1 MLASRF
7 SSISDSQFPSVV
19 LYSVRPPAV
28 SFESTIRRS
37 GGRFGEKMSIRSSSS
52 SSLTVYLAPS
62 SGDSFGLSLLEF
74 EMSDA
79 SAVSSL
85 PRARLGAVAFLLAVV
100 FLSAA
105 VFLRAFVSR
114 GALGVEG
121 VGGGSGL
128 LDDGAETA
136 LSGNGTLASFSR
148 SSRAINL
155 LVNFFQSMSS
165 NETLTITCFSE
176 CLELVMDL
184 ALVGRV
190 VGFEVFFARNCFA
203 GGDAGT
209 YSFSFTLLTY

>member
-1 MLASRF
+1 
-7 SSISDSQFPSVV
+7 
-19 LYSVRPPAV
+19 
-28 SFESTIRRS
+28 
-37 GGRFGEKMSIRSSSS
+37 
-52 SSLTVYLAPS
+52 
-62 SGDSFGLSLLEF
+62 
-74 EMSDA
+74 MSDA

-114 GALGVEG
+114 GVLGMEGFRGKSGSLDVGLAL
-121 VGGGSGL
+121 
-128 LDDGAETA
+128 AEFA

-155 LVNFFQSMSS
+155 LVNSFQSMSS

-176 CLELVMDL
+176 CLELVMDV
-184 ALVGRV
+184 AFVGRV
-190 VGFEVFFARNCFA
+190 VAFEVFFARDRFA

-209 YSFSFTLLTY
+209 YSFSLTLLTY